1 MKRCLHKCL
10 ALHPQVTKHR
20 YGKVQR
26 LDDVEELVRRV
37 LADGGELWDAIHAIH
52 NNGGAFDAHMFGAL
66 AEEQIKKTLKA
77 TPWYG
82 RWRTLP
88 EHELIKGLLGV
99 FVHIEPVSMVLR
111 FVDPERFGILSA
123 PVAELLGV
131 RLRRRSKDT
140 YQRYLESLR
149 ELASER
155 GFQRVADVEMALW
168 ALRLGVL
175 EGRLPAATLEPLKKC
190 YEKDVRLRQL
200 QVRNLT
206 VQLFSEQNKLDL
218 ATLLLGTDLPIALQ
232 IAGQIAGIE
241 FEQRV
246 GKAVGV
252 AKGGKGAPEWSLK
265 RMIDALHD
273 PALRP
278 ACHRA
283 REIRNRAIHSPDCV
297 KREEIECLI
306 ETARKVP
313 KPTD

>member
-1 MKRCLHKCL
+1 MKRCLHECL
-10 ALHPQVTKHR
+10 ALHAQVTKLR

-26 LDDVEELVRRV
+26 LDDVEDLVRRV
-37 LADGGELWDAIHAIH
+37 LADGGELWDAIHAIY
-52 NNGGAFDAHMFGAL
+52 NNDGAFDADMFGAL
-66 AEEQIKKTLKA
+66 PEEQIKTALKA
-77 TPWYG
+77 TPWHG
-82 RWRTLP
+82 HWRTLA
-88 EHELIKGLLGV
+88 EHKLIEGLLGV
-99 FVHIEPVSMVLR
+99 FVQIEPVSMVLR

-140 YQRYLESLR
+140 YQRYLRSLR

-175 EGRLPAATLEPLKKC
+175 EGRLPAEIRKPLEKC
-190 YEKDVRLRQL
+190 HERDVRLRQL
-200 QVRNLT
+200 QTRNLT
-206 VQLFSEQNKLDL
+206 VHLFSEHDKLDL
-218 ATLLLGTDLPIALQ
+218 ATLLLGTDDAVP

-252 AKGGKGAPEWSLK
+252 AKRGKGAREWSLK
-265 RMIDALHD
+265 RMIDVLPD
-273 PALRP
+273 PTLRP
-278 ACHRA
+278 ACHHA
-283 REIRNRAIHSPDCV
+283 REIRNRAIHSPECV
-297 KREEIECLI
+297 EREEIEFLI

-313 KPTD
+313 KPEG

>member
-26 LDDVEELVRRV
+26 LDEVEGLVRRV
-37 LADGGELWDAIHAIH
+37 LADGGELWDAIHAIY
-52 NNGGAFDAHMFGAL
+52 NNDGAFDADMFGAL
-66 AEEQIKKTLKA
+66 AEDPIEKALKA
-77 TPWYG
+77 TTWHG

-88 EHELIKGLLGV
+88 EHKLIEGLLCV
-99 FVHIEPVSMVLR
+99 FVQIEPVSMVLR

-131 RLRRRSKDT
+131 RLRRKSKET
-140 YQRYLESLR
+140 YKRYLESLR

-168 ALRLGVL
+168 ALRLGVM
-175 EGRLPAATLEPLKKC
+175 EGRLPDEIREPLKKC

-200 QVRNLT
+200 QTRNLT
-206 VQLFSEQNKLDL
+206 AQLFSEHDKLDL
-218 ATLLLGTDLPIALQ
+218 ATLLLGTDDAVP

-252 AKGGKGAPEWSLK
+252 AKRGSGAPEWSLK
-265 RMIDALHD
+265 RMIDALPD

-283 REIRNRAIHSPDCV
+283 REIRNRAIHSPEGV
-297 KREEIECLI
+297 KREDVESLI
-306 ETARKVP
+306 ATARKVP
-313 KPTD
+313 KPDG